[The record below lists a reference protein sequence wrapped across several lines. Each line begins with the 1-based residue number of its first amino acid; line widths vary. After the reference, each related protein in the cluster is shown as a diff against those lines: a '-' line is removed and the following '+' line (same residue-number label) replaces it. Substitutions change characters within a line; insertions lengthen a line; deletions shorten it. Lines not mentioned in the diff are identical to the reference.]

1 MEKEIDSNEQ
11 IIIAI
16 EWLKLEQ
23 KYEDA
28 IKVIEENLIKYNDD
42 YRLYEE
48 LADIYI
54 YTDKFEK
61 SLKAIDFALELNPE
75 SATWNYLK
83 GFLSLANEQIEEAI
97 KYLEKSNK
105 LLWNNSEVLRNLWFS
120 YTLIWKQEKWISIL
134 KRALFLSPGDELIT
148 EDLAMALI
156 GKWDVL
162 EWNVLLRQIEKD
174 KKF

>member
-1 MEKEIDSNEQ
+1 MKKETDSNRE

-16 EWLKLEQ
+16 EELKLEN
-23 KYEDA
+23 KYDEA
-28 IKVIEENLIKYNDD
+28 IKIIQENLIKYNDD

-54 YTDKFEK
+54 YTDKFTE
-61 SLKAIDFALELNPE
+61 AFNAVDYALELNPK

-83 GFLSLANEQIEEAI
+83 WFLLLANEEVEEAI
-97 KYLEKSNK
+97 SYLEKSNK
-105 LLWNNSEVLRNLWFS
+105 FLWNNSEVLRNLGFA
-120 YTLIWKQEKWISIL
+120 YTLVWKHEKWISIL
-134 KRALFLSPGDELIT
+134 KRALFINPWDYLIT

-162 EWNVLLRQIEKD
+162 EWNVLLRQI
-174 KKF
+174 KKSNS